1 MLQPLPGTEIAEFDT
16 PVLVVDLD
24 AVQRNIEKMA
34 AEAKKAGLALRP
46 HSKTHKSPIFARRQ
60 IAAGAVGVCC
70 QKVGE
75 AEVMANGGVADILVT
90 NEIVGRIK
98 LARLAGLAR
107 LATIRTVADSAEA
120 VGWLGKAARSV
131 GTTIGVLVDCDI
143 GHARTGVPD
152 PRAAAELGKIVAHT
166 DGLRFDGLQAYHGSI
181 QHTEGWQARRTAAET
196 ANARLQEFRGA
207 FAEARLACA
216 IVSGAGTGTFQFQP
230 TSAGYTEWQCGTYIF
245 MDKEYRDAKG
255 EDGGPYRT
263 FEQALTVLA
272 SVVSVAGEN
281 HCVVDAGYKSMS
293 VDGGDPE
300 VQGLPGWTFGFAG
313 DEHGRL
319 RRTGADPA
327 ARPKLGEKVHL
338 VPGHG
343 DTTINLHN
351 DYYVV
356 SGGRLVG
363 VWPVAARGRV
373 R

>member
-1 MLQPLPGTEIAEFDT
+1 MLQPLPGTEIADFDT
-16 PVLVVDLD
+16 PVLVVDID

-34 AEAKKAGLALRP
+34 AIARQAGVALRP
-46 HSKTHKSPIFARRQ
+46 HAKTHKSPIFARRQ
-60 IAAGAVGVCC
+60 VVAGAVGVCC

-75 AEVMANGGVADILVT
+75 AEVMAAGGVTDILVT
-90 NEIVGRIK
+90 NEIIGRVK

-107 LATIRTVADSAEA
+107 IVQIRTVADDAEA
-120 VGWLGKAARSV
+120 VAWLGKAARSAGV
-131 GTTIGVLVDCDI
+131 TIGVLVDCDL
-143 GHARTGVPD
+143 GHARTGLAD
-152 PRAAAELGKIVAHT
+152 PRAAAELGKTIALT

-181 QHTEGWQARRTAAET
+181 QHTEGWQARKAAADA
-196 ANARLQEFRGA
+196 ANARLQGFRSA

-216 IVSGAGTGTFQFQP
+216 IVSGAGTGTFAFQP
-230 TSAGYTEWQCGTYIF
+230 AAAGYTEWQCGSYLF

-255 EDGGPYRT
+255 EDGGPYRV
-263 FEQALTVLA
+263 FEHALTVLA
-272 SVVSVAGEN
+272 SVVSVAGAE

-319 RRTGADPA
+319 RHTAKDGA
-327 ARPKLGEKVHL
+327 ARPKLGDKVHL

-343 DTTINLHN
+343 DTTINLHD